1 MKRFKTILHLFLQFI
16 KIGFFTFGGGWSI
29 VAQMQKTFSDEE
41 KLMISN
47 EELLDIISIGRS
59 MPGLMVGN
67 ITVLF
72 GYHVAGFLGALTCV
86 FGMAI
91 PPFTILSVVTY
102 LYSSIKEMDYVVAA
116 MQGVRAAVVPII
128 ISAVL
133 RLMKT
138 AYGYPI
144 CYAISIV
151 TIALYLLFH
160 MSCFLLVVLGVFA
173 GFVICKSHKGDG
185 EVAK

>member
-1 MKRFKTILHLFLQFI
+1 MKRFKTILHLFLQFL
-16 KIGFFTFGGGWSI
+16 KIGFCTFGGGWSI
-29 VAQMQKTFSDEE
+29 VAQMQKTFSDKE
-41 KLMISN
+41 KMISN

-67 ITVLF
+67 ITALF

-91 PPFTILSVVTY
+91 PPFIILSVVTY
-102 LYSSIKEMDYVVAA
+102 LYSDIEEMGVVVAA
-116 MQGVRAAVVPII
+116 MHGVRAAVVPII
-128 ISAVL
+128 VSAVL

-138 AYGYPI
+138 AYGYPV

-173 GFVICKSHKGDG
+173 GFVICKSHKSDG